1 MAIKNS
7 SIRTK
12 LALLIVGTTSVALIL
27 AGGGLLTY
35 ESRQYRAAATRE
47 MSALAEIVAAGST
60 AALSFGD
67 KQAARETLASLHGD
81 SRMLRAVVYDKTGN
95 SFAAYEQPGTGAAAA
110 PAIRGRTAPILSTI
124 LCFCFNPSN

>member
-1 MAIKNS
+1 MNSRPQIAAPASRGLAQAFKNS

-12 LALLIVGTTSVALIL
+12 LALLIIGTTSVALVL
-27 AGGGLLTY
+27 AGAGLLSY

-67 KQAARETLASLHGD
+67 QAGRAGNTEFPAWRPAAS
-81 SRMLRAVVYDKTGN
+81 
-95 SFAAYEQPGTGAAAA
+95 PG
-110 PAIRGRTAPILSTI
+110 RGV
-124 LCFCFNPSN
+124 

>member
-1 MAIKNS
+1 VQTLKNL

-12 LALLIVGTTSVALIL
+12 LALLIIGTTSVALVL
-27 AGGGLLTY
+27 AGAGLLGY
-35 ESRQYRAAATRE
+35 ESLQYRTAAARE

-81 SRMLRAVVYDKTGN
+81 GRLLRAVVYDKAGD
-95 SFAAYEQPGTGAAAA
+95 SFAAYDQPGTGAAAA
-110 PAIRGRTAPILSTI
+110 PGHARPDGG
-124 LCFCFNPSN
+124 